1 MQRLNVPLFAK
12 AILLFI
18 MVTFTKE
25 QLQRYSRNI
34 LLKDFG
40 KEGQARIMS
49 GKVLVIGA
57 GGLGSA
63 AILYL
68 AAAGIGTLGIA
79 DNDTVEISN
88 LQRQIIHDIRDIGIV
103 KAESAAAKVLAL
115 NPDVKITPH
124 RVRARADTIRAIIR
138 AYDFVIDCTDSFAS
152 KFLINDAC
160 VMEKIPFSHGG
171 VLRLSGQTMT
181 VIPSV
186 SACYRCV
193 FTAPP
198 PKNAVPTSAE
208 VGILGAIPGIV
219 GAIQAAEAIKFIAQS
234 GVLLTNKLLTFEGRT
249 MDFRTIALHKRV
261 DCPVCGDNPVVRE
274 LTDED

>member
-1 MQRLNVPLFAK
+1 
-12 AILLFI
+12 
-18 MVTFTKE
+18 
-25 QLQRYSRNI
+25 
-34 LLKDFG
+34 
-40 KEGQARIMS
+40 
-49 GKVLVIGA
+49 
-57 GGLGSA
+57 
-63 AILYL
+63 
-68 AAAGIGTLGIA
+68 
-79 DNDTVEISN
+79 
-88 LQRQIIHDIRDIGIV
+88 
-103 KAESAAAKVLAL
+103 
-115 NPDVKITPH
+115 
-124 RVRARADTIRAIIR
+124 
-138 AYDFVIDCTDSFAS
+138 
-152 KFLINDAC
+152 
-160 VMEKIPFSHGG
+160 MEKIPFSHGG